1 MPIAIE
7 KQKKIIEILRNLP
20 PEKIDE
26 IIDFAEYLK
35 DKSKPLQK
43 VQKTHLMKIPTF
55 HLGHVTSHAFD
66 REIIYSEHLDRKF
79 D

>member
-1 MPIAIE
+1 MPIGVE
-7 KQKKIIEILRNLP
+7 KQKKVIDILRNLP

-35 DKSKPLQK
+35 KKSKPLQK
-43 VQKTHLMKIPTF
+43 AKIKPPLKIPTF
-55 HLGHVTSHAFD
+55 HLGRIAKQAFD
-66 REIIYSEHLDRKF
+66 REWLYGEYLDHKF